1 MINGFSVGTYKIS
14 STFVGEV
21 SICTITVQ
29 DSTPPVLEL
38 QPVQIDIGES
48 VSVDHF
54 VKNAEDPSGEVEI
67 RLMTTLNTKEVGT
80 HTVVIEAE
88 DIYGNVVS
96 AETTLQV
103 RLDSKPPVFSGVKEI
118 VVEKK
123 AKKSKK
129 KGKPSAKSTS
139 KTTEDS
145 EIGTITSHSYSTTSA
160 KPKLTLVKQQA
171 VNGGEK
177 TSESVKARPGDTITY
192 YLTLTNDESSESA
205 AKDVDIVDDI
215 PKGMKYVEGSAVGD
229 ATVSNGSVRWT
240 IGSLK
245 AGQSV
250 LVSYQASIPED
261 AEAAT
266 YSGTANASCYIESSE
281 DSPKTAD
288 ENQPGLWLASTTA
301 SIGTAL
307 GGAAAIRR
315 KRRG

>member
-1 MINGFSVGTYKIS
+1 VQPEKQPESKAK
-14 STFVGEV
+14 V
-21 SICTITVQ
+21 SENPPRTDLKPYTIKT
-29 DSTPPVLEL
+29 
-38 QPVQIDIGES
+38 
-48 VSVDHF
+48 
-54 VKNAEDPSGEVEI
+54 
-67 RLMTTLNTKEVGT
+67 
-80 HTVVIEAE
+80 
-88 DIYGNVVS
+88 
-96 AETTLQV
+96 
-103 RLDSKPPVFSGVKEI
+103 EI
-118 VVEKK
+118 VVEKE
-123 AKKSKK
+123 AKKSAK
-129 KGKPSAKSTS
+129 KGKSASKSSTTS
-139 KTTEDS
+139 TEDS

-177 TSESVKARPGDTITY
+177 ASESVKARPGDTITY

-215 PKGMKYVEGSAVGD
+215 PQGMKYVEGSAVGD

-307 GGAAAIRR
+307 GGAASIRR

>member
-1 MINGFSVGTYKIS
+1 VQPEKQPESKAK
-14 STFVGEV
+14 V
-21 SICTITVQ
+21 SENPPRTDLKPYTIKT
-29 DSTPPVLEL
+29 
-38 QPVQIDIGES
+38 
-48 VSVDHF
+48 
-54 VKNAEDPSGEVEI
+54 
-67 RLMTTLNTKEVGT
+67 
-80 HTVVIEAE
+80 
-88 DIYGNVVS
+88 
-96 AETTLQV
+96 
-103 RLDSKPPVFSGVKEI
+103 EI

-215 PKGMKYVEGSAVGD
+215 PQGMKYVEGSAVGD